1 MRLCCWL
8 WHEHVQSVCKT
19 QTTGSGMAEVSAG
32 SRGMLRE
39 RGGAGGGTLGRGVSA
54 LGLSS
59 FHGEGTVTWS
69 ISCHFLHCAVGQGM
83 AGT

>member
-1 MRLCCWL
+1 
-8 WHEHVQSVCKT
+8 
-19 QTTGSGMAEVSAG
+19 
-32 SRGMLRE
+32 MLRE